1 MNSARYVKNKN
12 YHLSNDKLIGYMVDI
27 GSKFIDLLVN
37 AFKDKN
43 IKQKFRISK
52 KGRIAEN
59 LKSNPCEEILS
70 MLNIYNAKLKKN
82 LEQFEEKF
90 LENKEFSKF
99 YSCLKFNNSNNN
111 IKYDKEKKKFL
122 QDILFLYK
130 EKKNYSFSSQYLS
143 KNIFKQSPLLILG
156 NDNLFHYFQN
166 DFILNGFNS
175 LNSKKIIWF
184 LKRVLDDAIDLY
196 KTSVSITPTKLNKTI
211 EDNGDNNNNI
221 LKFNLIKKDKEEI
234 FFKKKQYKK
243 HILDVSQ
250 TKKDID
256 VLLNL
261 IDACNEKNKRKSNSM
276 IFNNNSYLNNS
287 DIEKDLNFSS
297 HLPSIK
303 KYDNDI
309 SIDKTKSKYN
319 SILIK
324 RRNSSNSRRILLSKN
339 KKINSIDNSISTK
352 HLDQTKS
359 SFLDDSCSNLNIKEP
374 KKSLSERTR
383 IKKINLSKIYDK
395 LKQNEII
402 PRNKK
407 QIIQTG
413 KYLNEIYDEE
423 NIKKFNSKKIPY
435 DIYRNFSHMSRI
447 VEENIPKK
455 VINIYKKRIP
465 YEMIEK
471 LDEVKNLDEEINK
484 IDKDFIKF
492 ILNQKSN
499 KNEKDD
505 NSD

>member
-1 MNSARYVKNKN
+1 M
-12 YHLSNDKLIGYMVDI
+12 I
-27 GSKFIDLLVN
+27 
-37 AFKDKN
+37 
-43 IKQKFRISK
+43 
-52 KGRIAEN
+52 
-59 LKSNPCEEILS
+59 
-70 MLNIYNAKLKKN
+70 
-82 LEQFEEKF
+82 
-90 LENKEFSKF
+90 
-99 YSCLKFNNSNNN
+99 
-111 IKYDKEKKKFL
+111 
-122 QDILFLYK
+122 
-130 EKKNYSFSSQYLS
+130 
-143 KNIFKQSPLLILG
+143 
-156 NDNLFHYFQN
+156 
-166 DFILNGFNS
+166 NS
-175 LNSKKIIWF
+175 L
-184 LKRVLDDAIDLY
+184 DY
-196 KTSVSITPTKLNKTI
+196 T
-211 EDNGDNNNNI
+211 
-221 LKFNLIKKDKEEI
+221 
-234 FFKKKQYKK
+234 
-243 HILDVSQ
+243 
-250 TKKDID
+250 
-256 VLLNL
+256 
-261 IDACNEKNKRKSNSM
+261 
-276 IFNNNSYLNNS
+276 
-287 DIEKDLNFSS
+287 
-297 HLPSIK
+297 
-303 KYDNDI
+303 
-309 SIDKTKSKYN
+309 
-319 SILIK
+319 
-324 RRNSSNSRRILLSKN
+324 
-339 KKINSIDNSISTK
+339 ISTK

-465 YEMIEK
+465 YEMNEK
-471 LDEVKNLDEEINK
+471 LEEVKNLDEEINK